1 MASKK
6 TDVAK
11 KEDNRP
17 ATGRGGKYNFPNA
30 RMKLIEQ
37 DDEKRAFMAKCIE
50 NNLVFFNIGLKP
62 VKSDEELAERLDFF
76 FMECARTQQL
86 PTLEKMSNCI
96 GYHRQTLMD
105 WEIGKNKGFSPDT
118 SIIIKKA
125 KQILASMDAE
135 LASEGRIQPVV
146 YLFRSKNFY
155 GMKDQ
160 QEMVLTPNQ
169 QLSETDYQNV
179 ASKYSQLPDEDDE

>member
-1 MASKK
+1 MAKKK
-6 TDVAK
+6 TDVAV

-50 NNLVFFNIGLKP
+50 NNLVFFNIGLEP
-62 VKSDEELAERLDFF
+62 AKSDDELCERLDFF

-86 PTLEKMSNCI
+86 PTLEKMANCI
-96 GYHRQTLMD
+96 GYHRQTLYD
-105 WEIGKNKGFSPDT
+105 WENGLNKGFSPQT

-135 LASEGRIQPVV
+135 LAAEGRIQPVV

-160 QEMVLTPNQ
+160 QEMVVTPNQ
-169 QLSETDYQNV
+169 NLSDTDIQNV
-179 ASKYSQLPDEDDE
+179 ANKYKALPEDEED